1 MKQTTKNAGTDMAV
15 GMCFG
20 AAIGSV
26 IDSLVQQEKLNC
38 PARLQMQMMDG

>member
-1 MKQTTKNAGTDMAV
+1 MKQTTKNAGTDMAL

-26 IDSLVQQEKLNC
+26 IDSFVLEIQGQHRLKLYE
-38 PARLQMQMMDG
+38 L